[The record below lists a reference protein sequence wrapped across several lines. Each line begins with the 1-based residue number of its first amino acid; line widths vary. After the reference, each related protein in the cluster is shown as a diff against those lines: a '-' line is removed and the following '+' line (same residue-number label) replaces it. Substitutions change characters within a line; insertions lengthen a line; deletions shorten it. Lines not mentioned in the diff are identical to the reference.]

1 MATVQSRCVVA
12 STDQHRT
19 PVNIGVK
26 AITVTGPHYQ
36 AAAANGVLQRLGA
49 AISPLAAARSSCCN
63 CYRSASSSTITLYN
77 YVHLCQRRLRNLGR
91 LCAISVCGAGGHAR
105 CVQVASAAWPAGWAL
120 VPAGS
125 EQVMLAAVLDCACM
139 TGLVPQAR
147 CHKPDGAVPARCAWQ
162 PLRQQQLCEL
172 GSAKN
177 ERVVMMNR
185 LHGLHR

>member
-1 MATVQSRCVVA
+1 MPEHKKAASKPPTQFLYSLFSCPDFLSFARCAPAMSSIAASVIFEQS
-12 STDQHRT
+12 
-19 PVNIGVK
+19 
-26 AITVTGPHYQ
+26 VTTRSE
-36 AAAANGVLQRLGA
+36 VL
-49 AISPLAAARSSCCN
+49 
-63 CYRSASSSTITLYN
+63 
-77 YVHLCQRRLRNLGR
+77 
-91 LCAISVCGAGGHAR
+91 CGAGGHAR

-125 EQVMLAAVLDCACM
+125 EQVMPAAVLDCAYM

-177 ERVVMMNR
+177 ERVVTMNR

>member
-1 MATVQSRCVVA
+1 MRMSHSQRARQAVQ
-12 STDQHRT
+12 
-19 PVNIGVK
+19 
-26 AITVTGPHYQ
+26 TG
-36 AAAANGVLQRLGA
+36 
-49 AISPLAAARSSCCN
+49 S
-63 CYRSASSSTITLYN
+63 RSATCNAKAELPLMLS
-77 YVHLCQRRLRNLGR
+77 RLQDLPLICYPVCPRQLASKAP
-91 LCAISVCGAGGHAR
+91 LPTCVVCGAGGHAR

-125 EQVMLAAVLDCACM
+125 EQVMIAAVLDCACM

-177 ERVVMMNR
+177 ERVVTMNR